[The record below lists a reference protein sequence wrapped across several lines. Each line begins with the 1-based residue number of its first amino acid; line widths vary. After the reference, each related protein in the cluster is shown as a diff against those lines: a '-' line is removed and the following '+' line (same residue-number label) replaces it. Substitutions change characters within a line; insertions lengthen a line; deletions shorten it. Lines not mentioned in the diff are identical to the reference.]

1 MYNLHRLA
9 LLDELDRRGT
19 LAAVAQA
26 LSFAPSSVSEQLTQL
41 EREVGVR
48 LLEPVGRGV
57 RLTADAHLLL
67 RFARVALAEL
77 EAAESALAAARDRV
91 AGVLRVATFQTVA
104 LSVQP
109 AVLTD
114 LAGRH
119 PELRVDV
126 AQVQAAEATSGL
138 QVGDF
143 DVVLGE
149 EYPGRPVPPS
159 DRLHREDLRG
169 DRLRLATPEHG
180 PWSTATGLRGVAAA
194 AWALDPEGTAPGDW
208 SRDVCRSAGFEPEVR
223 FDGVDLITHVH
234 LVRTGHAVAIL
245 PDLLGAENSRGVRL
259 VELPG
264 RPERMLF
271 TLTRAARVAHPAV
284 TAFRAALTRA
294 LAVREDGS
302 GSTSVL

>member
-1 MYNLHRLA
+1 VYNLQRLA

-77 EAAESALAAARDRV
+77 EAAESALAAARDSV

-180 PWSTATGLRGVAAA
+180 PWSTATDLRGVAAA

-208 SRDVCRSAGFEPEVR
+208 SRDVR

-294 LAVREDGS
+294 LADRE
-302 GSTSVL
+302 T